1 MQVLWCSFFFASFV
15 VHRMDFVSKVRK
27 CQEKEMPRENHEN
40 EKPPQDK
47 GDVKKKVSKEH
58 NFNRKRRQK
67 NVNTKGYREIGAKRK
82 PCQEN
87 GM

>member
-1 MQVLWCSFFFASFV
+1 MQVLWCRFFFASFV

-27 CQEKEMPRENHEN
+27 CQEKEMPRMKKHL
-40 EKPPQDK
+40 KT
-47 GDVKKKVSKEH
+47 KKVSRQKVPKEH